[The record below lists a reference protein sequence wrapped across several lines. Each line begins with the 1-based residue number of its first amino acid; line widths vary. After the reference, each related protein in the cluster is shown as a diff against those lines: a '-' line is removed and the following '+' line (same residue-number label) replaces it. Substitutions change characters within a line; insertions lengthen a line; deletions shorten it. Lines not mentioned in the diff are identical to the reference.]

1 MNPNEYDELEKE
13 LKCLTPKQIHK
24 SIGKKIEE
32 TIDLKKIEKKAKA
45 IQLAIKIVPIAI
57 AACLGFVLG
66 LFFFNS
72 AKKDTLKFAEKQEL
86 KLPLLESLPAANKS
100 NLFLG
105 SWDDGIVYLE
115 NEIPKKRIRNQFL
128 ETFKWEDSK
137 NSMKIE
143 VRKPREEIIH
153 VRLQHY

>member
-1 MNPNEYDELEKE
+1 MNPKEYDELEKE
-13 LKCLTPKQIHK
+13 LQSLTPKQIHK

-32 TIDLKKIEKKAKA
+32 KIDLKKIEKKAKA